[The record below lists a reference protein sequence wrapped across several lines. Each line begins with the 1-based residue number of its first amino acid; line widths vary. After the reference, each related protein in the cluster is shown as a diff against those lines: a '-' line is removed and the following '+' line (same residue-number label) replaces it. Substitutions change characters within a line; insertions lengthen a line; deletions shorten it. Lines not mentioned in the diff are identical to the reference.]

1 MSRPKHAVEL
11 CSLLVDDIYGE
22 LSSRIFTILLRRGRL
37 SMVALKRHTQLTTR
51 QLKLGLTVL
60 VRQNLVYHTSD
71 EGGGDTNYE
80 ANVDAAYALVRSG
93 KILEIVGER
102 FGSVAT
108 EIMEQLV
115 LLGHAKIFD
124 IIAEL
129 NKGHEAH
136 ANGNGN
142 GNGNGTNGAAN
153 GNGIQSYPS
162 GQLNHTLIQL
172 LEEGFIQP
180 VGQNMF
186 RSPTDSYNAVEKALL
201 HDSYGGAT
209 RGTKQKDELRSR
221 VRARLQELRAE
232 VPNWRPVG
240 YSRPSTSGHMNG
252 TATKRRRLSH
262 NGSATNGYDFVDDES
277 NKLDGNLLLRIN
289 HEKCTIAMR
298 NRRLVE
304 LANSRIGEN
313 TSYIYA
319 ELLRLLAERIPRC
332 RPDPKIDDVV
342 DDPDGPAITIT
353 TQELT
358 DALSKTINV
367 SIGIGK
373 TAIQGIDASKF
384 DKIQN
389 GRKRKSRD
397 DTEGDASSDEE
408 SEDDHKSFTNGNGH
422 AMDIDEDDPFTDQS
436 RANKNK
442 RAVTFQDQD
451 TRSPP
456 TESRQARMMQVMNHL
471 QLLAADDCHLLR
483 KCGTRQMGEWTVD
496 FERVIE
502 RLRELEI
509 DSIIYENF
517 GKNGHRLIRIMR
529 KMGKLE
535 EKHLSLVGLV
545 KQKDARTKLV
555 EMQMAGMVDI
565 QEVPRDAGRMIVR
578 TVFLWFFDQDRVASL
593 LLDRTYKA
601 MSRCLQRLDVEKR
614 RKADIIAL
622 SERTDVQGQEE
633 AILRPEQMNQLR
645 EIRAK
650 EEDLLGQM
658 CRLDDLVGV
667 FNDF

>member
-60 VRQNLVYHTSD
+60 VRQNLVYHNS

-80 ANVDAAYALVRSG
+80 ANIDAAYALVRSG

-102 FGSVAT
+102 FGSVASD
-108 EIMEQLV
+108 IMEQLV
-115 LLGHAKIFD
+115 LLGHAKISD

-129 NKGHEAH
+129 DKSHEAQI
-136 ANGNGN
+136 NGNGN
-142 GNGNGTNGAAN
+142 GINGATNGNGTH
-153 GNGIQSYPS
+153 SYPLA
-162 GQLNHTLIQL
+162 QLNHTLIQL

-201 HDSYGGAT
+201 QDSYGGAT
-209 RGTKQKDELRSR
+209 RGTKQKDELRMR
-221 VRARLQELRAE
+221 IRGRLQELRAE
-232 VPNWRPVG
+232 IPNWKPVG
-240 YSRPSTSGHMNG
+240 YNRQSTNGHMNG
-252 TATKRRRLSH
+252 IASKRRRLSH
-262 NGSATNGYDFVDDES
+262 NGSATNGYGFVDDES
-277 NKLDGNLLLRIN
+277 NKLDGNLVLRIN
-289 HEKCTIAMR
+289 HEKCTVAMR

-304 LANSRIGEN
+304 LANSRIGET
-313 TSYIYA
+313 TSYIYG

-332 RPDPKIDDVV
+332 RPDPTIDDVV
-342 DDPDGPAITIT
+342 DAADGPSITIT

-367 SIGIGK
+367 STGIGK
-373 TAIQGIDASKF
+373 TTGQNIDTSRLGKL
-384 DKIQN
+384 QN
-389 GRKRKSRD
+389 GRKRKARD
-397 DTEGDASSDEE
+397 EAEVEGDASSDEE
-408 SEDDHKSFTNGNGH
+408 SENDHKPFANGNGH
-422 AMDIDEDDPFTDQS
+422 AMDIDDDDFSADQS
-436 RANKNK
+436 RTSTNR
-442 RAVTFQDQD
+442 RAVSFQDQD
-451 TRSPP
+451 PSSPP
-456 TESRQARMMQVMNHL
+456 PAESRQARMMHVMNHL
-471 QLLAADDCHLLR
+471 QLLAADDCQLLR

-517 GKNGHRLIRIMR
+517 GKNGHRLVRVMR

-535 EKHLSLVGLV
+535 EKHISKVGLV
-545 KQKDARTKLV
+545 KQQDARTKLV
-555 EMQMAGMVDI
+555 EMQLHGMVDV
-565 QEVPRDAGRMIVR
+565 QEVPRDPGRMIVR

-593 LLDRTYKA
+593 LLARTYKA

-650 EEDLLGQM
+650 EEDLLGQIG
-658 CRLDDLVGV
+658 RLDDLVGV
-667 FNDF
+667 FHDY

>member
-1 MSRPKHAVEL
+1 MSRSKHAVEL

-37 SMVALKRHTQLTTR
+37 SMIALKRHTQLTTR

-60 VRQNLVYHTSD
+60 VRQNLVYHNSE
-71 EGGGDTNYE
+71 EGADTNYE
-80 ANVDAAYALVRSG
+80 ANIDAAYALVRSG
-93 KILEIVGER
+93 KILEIAEER
-102 FGSVAT
+102 FGSVAAD
-108 EIMEQLV
+108 IIGQLV
-115 LLGHAKIFD
+115 LLGHAKISD

-129 NKGHEAH
+129 NKSHGTH
-136 ANGNGN
+136 ANGNGINGATN
-142 GNGNGTNGAAN
+142 GNGVHP
-153 GNGIQSYPS
+153 YHS

-180 VGQNMF
+180 VGRNMF

-201 HDSYGGAT
+201 HEDYGGAT
-209 RGTKQKDELRSR
+209 RGTKQKEELRSR
-221 VRARLQELRAE
+221 IRQRLQDLRAE
-232 VPNWRPVG
+232 VPNWKPVG
-240 YSRPSTSGHMNG
+240 YNRPSANGHLNG
-252 TATKRRRLSH
+252 TASKRRRLSH
-262 NGSATNGYDFVDDES
+262 NGTATNGYDFGDDET
-277 NKLDGNLLLRIN
+277 NRLDGNLVLRIN
-289 HEKCTIAMR
+289 HEKCTVFLR

-304 LANSRIGEN
+304 LANNRIGVT

-319 ELLRLLAERIPRC
+319 ELLRLMAEQIPRC

-342 DDPDGPAITIT
+342 DDPDGPSIIIT

-367 SIGIGK
+367 STGIGK
-373 TAIQGIDASKF
+373 ATSENIDTSKL
-384 DKIQN
+384 DKLQN
-389 GRKRKSRD
+389 GRKRKARD
-397 DTEGDASSDEE
+397 EAEVEGDASSDEE
-408 SEDDHKSFTNGNGH
+408 SEDDHRSFVNGNGH
-422 AMDIDEDDPFTDQS
+422 AMDIDEDDPFSDQPRVNS
-436 RANKNK
+436 SK

-451 TRSPP
+451 RAPPP
-456 TESRQARMMQVMNHL
+456 TESRQARMMHVMSHL

-483 KCGTRQMGEWTVD
+483 KCGSRQMGEWTVD
-496 FERVIE
+496 FERVVE

-517 GKNGHRLIRIMR
+517 GQIGHRLIRVMR

-535 EKHLSLVGLV
+535 EKHIAKVALV
-545 KQKDARTKLV
+545 KQQDSRTKLV
-555 EMQMAGMVDI
+555 EMQMHGMVDV

-578 TVFLWFFDQDRVASL
+578 TIFLWFCDQDRVSSL

-645 EIRAK
+645 EIRRK
-650 EEDLLGQM
+650 EEDLLGQIG
-658 CRLDDLVGV
+658 RLDDLVGV
-667 FNDF
+667 FQDY